1 MSFHCFENPIVLHA
15 IQSRSSDRNVALSF
29 YWFENPTVLHAI
41 QSLILFLASI
51 YAIGL
56 DIKHETFN

>member
-1 MSFHCFENPIVLHA
+1 
-15 IQSRSSDRNVALSF
+15 LSF